1 MLIFLLLILI
11 FGYGSVRVSNG
22 SLSAGSLVAI
32 IYYLFQIATPCMG
45 LTAFVGQ
52 LNRSCGAMERISK
65 ILNEEIVEKKIK
77 KEIII
82 SDQKCNCG
90 LVLDNIS
97 FRYSDR
103 KNTLCS
109 ISFFIEKGET
119 LARIYDRT
127 MWHGIFF
134 AARYKKRFTLCN
146 CSGSLKW

>member
-1 MLIFLLLILI
+1 MGVYRREAFLQL
-11 FGYGSVRVSNG
+11 Y
-22 SLSAGSLVAI
+22 I
-32 IYYLFQIATPCMG
+32 IFQIATPCMG

-109 ISFFIEKGET
+109 ISFFIEKGES
-119 LARIYDRT
+119 LAIV
-127 MWHGIFF
+127 GE
-134 AARYKKRFTLCN
+134 
-146 CSGSLKW
+146 SGSGKSTIFSLIEIL